1 MTNAFAEWV
10 KKYEIIQANYWQ
22 HPRQIPEGTLYDGV
36 MGTVGDGWVSILDA
50 LATRLIALGWD
61 RRLLQVREK
70 FGVLHFY
77 PESGCTHEMLAA
89 IEEADALSAITCEDC
104 GEPGVAREGDWT
116 RTLCDACQ
124 VRRGGQL
131 PINTRFPLTRLCE
144 ESELRRGHHFSLDVD
159 TFTVFTDK

>member
-1 MTNAFAEWV
+1 MTSAFAEWV
-10 KKYEIIQANYWQ
+10 RKHEIIQANYWQ
-22 HPRQIPEGTLYDGV
+22 YPKHTPEGTLYDGV

-61 RRLLQVREK
+61 RKLLQVREK

-104 GEPGVAREGDWT
+104 GEPGVAQEGDWT

-131 PINTRFPLTRLCE
+131 PLNTRFPWTRLCE
-144 ESELRRGHHFSLDVD
+144 ESEFRRGRDFSSGVD
-159 TFTVFTDK
+159 TFIVFTDE